1 MSCAAP
7 ETGRPMRA
15 KENFKSPLLSTTV
28 YGIITTET
36 KRNPDMKDNIMRSTP
51 VFKALRAKARE
62 AIAAYADGADF
73 DLTVARLAE
82 IGESMSILLA

>member
-1 MSCAAP
+1 
-7 ETGRPMRA
+7 
-15 KENFKSPLLSTTV
+15 
-28 YGIITTET
+28 
-36 KRNPDMKDNIMRSTP
+36 MKDNIMRSTP